1 MKSKGIVVFLFAA
14 AVAGAAIPAHSAI
27 TGSGTAADPYVIADA
42 ADYATF
48 ADTNNAAIYW
58 NNNVHVRLG
67 ADVSNVTAKVG
78 TESAPFRGTFDG
90 NGHTLHVAL
99 VSANPCCAPFSWVNG
114 ATIRNLR
121 TAGTV
126 TLTSANANHASGLVG
141 ASDNLGVTIARCR
154 SSVAITFP
162 AGAVYVH
169 SGGFIGHAMYS
180 SFTMTDCVFDG
191 SIGGPEDLRNVGGL
205 VGWDDS
211 SNPFISNC
219 LNAGTFCNSNIISK
233 IARVDGRGTITNCY
247 STIDATSAGEKSD
260 DRGTYTTATGTELR
274 DLLGPAWM
282 VDADGAVVPVYVTP
296 PHDGSAYVLS
306 TVADWDAFAASVF
319 AGKRY
324 VGQTV
329 RLAADLSPVTTTV
342 GVGTDPSGLLP
353 LGPSF
358 SGVFDGAGHTLD
370 LAITNTDYQGV
381 APFCHIDG
389 ATIQNVRVTGTLAA
403 TLHCGGIVGFAEGA
417 NLIAQCEMAA
427 AVSCGGRWR
436 SHCGGILGHGKTS
449 STTIRNCLFS
459 GSFTG
464 VGEVLGVIYGW
475 GDNGTHAIES
485 CLAAGTYDGCAGVDL
500 LRKYSGT
507 EIIVNCYRR
516 TEGGEQ
522 GQDARDM
529 TDEALLSA
537 LGDGWEIRDGRIV
550 PVVCPPM
557 TVVDLA
563 QLRGDRVLVDG
574 EVATGTLGGNY
585 KVSVADGATV
595 ALRSATIDGSAL
607 GTGAWAGLTCLGSAT
622 IVLEGKNVLQGF
634 DDDHPGLQ
642 AGPTNTTLT
651 IRGSGWLEAH
661 SGGYIADVGGGSAAG
676 IGPGR
681 SIDCGDIAIEGGTI
695 IAAGGDQASG
705 IGCQGAVLISGGK
718 VYANGGYGGSGI
730 GGGCTNVVISGGM
743 VWAVGGYKAAGI
755 GGGSGGLSCGTVAIG
770 PDIVCVTATCS
781 DENGCQPIGD
791 GYGGS
796 CGAVTVVPGLRDTT
810 DGNMRVIEG
819 PVFPGAGTE
828 TAPYRIGTA
837 DQWDALGALVDFD
850 AGMAGK
856 RYQLVSDIVVTTMVG
871 TEARPF
877 SGVFDGAGHTLDL
890 AITNIGIQGTAPFR
904 YIDGATILN
913 VRTAGTVAGSMH
925 CSGLVGFAAGDN
937 LVAQCEVAAAVVC
950 GGSAHYN
957 CGGILGH
964 GTSSSTTISNCLFS
978 GSISGT
984 VSANYAATG
993 ILYGWGGDGG
1003 THAIVNCLAAGTY
1016 KDCVNVD
1023 LLMKFQG
1030 AERIHNCYRRTDGGS
1045 QGRDAR
1051 DMLDAELVAAL
1062 GPGWEIRGRRVVP
1075 VILGARGVDY
1085 YDDWAASNGFV
1096 GAWDATGADGVPNV
1110 FRYAFDVPEG
1120 PIANPPLITISFDA
1134 DGRPVIETPS
1144 LANGGGFDLSIL
1156 ATDTLD
1162 GQNAATYPLDP
1173 SGETVIPEVDK
1184 PTRFFRLMA
1193 TEE

>member
-1 MKSKGIVVFLFAA
+1 MKTFRILLAALILAA
-14 AVAGAAIPAHSAI
+14 APMARAI

-48 ADTNNAAIYW
+48 ADTSNASTYW
-58 NNNVHVRLG
+58 KGGVHVRM
-67 ADVSNVTAKVG
+67 DDNVSNVTAKVG
-78 TESAPFRGTFDG
+78 TESTPFRGVFDG
-90 NGHTLHVAL
+90 DGHTLHVAL
-99 VSANPCCAPFSWVNG
+99 ESADPCCAPFSWVYG

-141 ASDNLGVTIARCR
+141 ASDNLGVTLERCR

-162 AGAVYVH
+162 ADAVYVH

-180 SFTMTDCVFDG
+180 SFTITDCVFDG
-191 SIGGPEDLRNVGGL
+191 SIGGSENLRNVGGL
-205 VGWDDS
+205 VGWDDN
-211 SNPFISNC
+211 SNPFVSNC
-219 LNAGTFCNSNIISK
+219 LNAGTFSNPSIIAR
-233 IARVDGRGTITNCY
+233 IARVEGRGMITNCY
-247 STIDATSAGEKSD
+247 STVDATSSGDKSD

-282 VDADGAVVPVYVTP
+282 VDSDGAVVPVHITP

-306 TVADWDAFAASVF
+306 TVEDWDAFAASVL

-342 GVGTDPSGLLP
+342 GIATDPSGRAP

-370 LAITNTDYQGV
+370 LAITNIDYQGV

-529 TDEALLSA
+529 TDDALLSA

-550 PVVCPPM
+550 PVVCP
-557 TVVDLA
+557 TAVVVDLA
-563 QLRGDRVLVDG
+563 KLRGDRVLVDG
-574 EVATGTLGGNY
+574 EVATGTLGGKY

-595 ALRSATIDGSAL
+595 ALRKAKIDGLAL
-607 GTGAWAGLTCLGSAT
+607 GSGAWAGLTCLGDAT

-651 IRGSGWLEAH
+651 IRGSGLLEAF
-661 SGGYIADVGGGSAAG
+661 SGGYVVGAGGGNAAG
-676 IGPGR
+676 IGGGYHV
-681 SIDCGDIAIEGGTI
+681 DCGDIAIRGGTVT
-695 IAAGGDQASG
+695 AYGGDHASG
-705 IGCQGAVLISGGK
+705 IGCKGTVHIGGGS
-718 VYANGGYGGSGI
+718 VDAYGGNGGSGI
-730 GGGCTNVVISGGM
+730 GLGCASVVIAGGT
-743 VWAVGGYKAAGI
+743 VRATGGHGAAGI
-755 GGGSGGLSCGTVAIG
+755 GGGTGGLSCGPVTIG
-770 PDIVCVTATCS
+770 PDIIRVTVTCS
-781 DENGCQPIGD
+781 DENGCQPIGE
-791 GYGGS
+791 GCGGP
-796 CGAVTVVPGLRDTT
+796 CGTVAVAPGLRDTT
-810 DGNMRVIEG
+810 EGYTRVIEG
-819 PVFPGAGTE
+819 PVFSGSGTNVD
-828 TAPYRIGTA
+828 PYRIGTA
-837 DQWDALGALVDFD
+837 AQWDALGALVAFD
-850 AGMAGK
+850 AKMAAK
-856 RYQLVSDIVVTTMVG
+856 RYLLVSNIVVTTTIG
-871 TEARPF
+871 DSGHPF
-877 SGVFDGAGHTLDL
+877 SGVFDGAGHTLVLDIDDT
-890 AITNIGIQGTAPFR
+890 ANQGTAPFR

-913 VRTAGTVAGSMH
+913 VRTAGEVAGTMH
-925 CSGLVGFAAGDN
+925 CSGLVGFARGTN
-937 LVAQCEVAAAVVC
+937 LVAQCEVAASVVC
-950 GGSAHYN
+950 GGSAHTH

-964 GTSSSTTISNCLFS
+964 GKDSSTTLRNCLFS

-984 VSANYAATG
+984 VAGTGAATG
-993 ILYGWGGDGG
+993 ILYGWGDGGG
-1003 THAIVNCLAAGTY
+1003 THALENCLAAGTY
-1016 KDCVNVD
+1016 DGCVNVG
-1023 LLMKFQG
+1023 LLRKGGGTEIIVKCYLRTKVGEQG
-1030 AERIHNCYRRTDGGS
+1030 F
-1045 QGRDAR
+1045 DASG
-1051 DMLDAELVAAL
+1051 MSDAELLAAL
-1062 GPGWEIRGRRVVP
+1062 GPGWEIRDRRIVP
-1075 VILGARGVDY
+1075 VVLGARGVDY
-1085 YDDWAASNGFV
+1085 FDDWAAENRLAD
-1096 GAWDATGADGVPNV
+1096 AWNAKDAFGVPNV
-1110 FRYAFDVPEG
+1110 FRYAFDVPKG
-1120 PIANPPLITISFDA
+1120 PVTNPPLLSISFDA
-1134 DGRPVIETPS
+1134 NGLPVIETPP
-1144 LANGGGFDLSIL
+1144 LANGGGFNLSIL
-1156 ATDTLD
+1156 ATDDLD
-1162 GQNAATYPLDP
+1162 GTGATDYPLNA
-1173 SGETVIPEVDK
+1173 SGRTEIPASASGA
-1184 PTRFFRLMA
+1184 RFFRLKA
-1193 TEE
+1193 TER